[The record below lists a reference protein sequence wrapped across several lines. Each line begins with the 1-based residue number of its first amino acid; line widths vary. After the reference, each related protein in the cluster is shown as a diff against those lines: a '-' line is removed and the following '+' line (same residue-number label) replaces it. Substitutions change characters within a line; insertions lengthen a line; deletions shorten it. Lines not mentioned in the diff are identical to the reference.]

1 MLENIWAV
9 EGLFSKYM
17 LSRMSE
23 RRGLPETLMKY
34 PDLGTGRR
42 GVAGKYSGYH
52 KLQILVCC
60 ISSMLLCFFFFFFG
74 CFILLNIFVI
84 LVFMNILEKDGTSS
98 NRAVLWYAF

>member
-60 ISSMLLCFFFFFFG
+60 ISSMLLCFFFFFWLFHFAKYIYFCYIG
-74 CFILLNIFVI
+74 VY
-84 LVFMNILEKDGTSS
+84 EYSRK
-98 NRAVLWYAF
+98 RWYF